1 MADLSQ
7 VRGPL
12 DPWATVRAVLVVLAL
27 NASAEGDATS
37 HYISQQLTPLTKVSE
52 LARGLPVGADLDL
65 ADRVTLS
72 HAFAGR
78 SSL

>member
-1 MADLSQ
+1 MKTMDSNGA
-7 VRGPL
+7 
-12 DPWATVRAVLVVLAL
+12 
-27 NASAEGDATS
+27 GDA
-37 HYISQQLTPLTKVSE
+37 YAAVSDDIVE
-52 LARGLPVGADLDL
+52 AMGRETALARGLPVGADLDL